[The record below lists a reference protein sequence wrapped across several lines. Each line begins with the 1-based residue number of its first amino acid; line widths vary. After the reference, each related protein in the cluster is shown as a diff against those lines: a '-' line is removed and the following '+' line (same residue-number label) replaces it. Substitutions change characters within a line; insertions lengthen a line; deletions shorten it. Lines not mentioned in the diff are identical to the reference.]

1 VSVAFGSL
9 FFGLPKNQLPFR
21 GKNLPWRPMALHVVD
36 HPLVGKILTDLRDEK
51 TSAVR
56 FRDLAKQLT
65 YFLLIEATKGLRTR
79 QRTVNTPLAA
89 FDGVDLDQSVVLIPI
104 LRSGLM
110 MLQPAMEIL
119 QDVSVGYMGME
130 RDETT
135 ATANTYY
142 CKLPPLDGKFV
153 VVIDPMLATGH
164 TAELA
169 LEAIMQRNPDRVV
182 MVAMVAAPEGIRR
195 LENSFT
201 GVPIFTA
208 AVDERLDQRKFIVP
222 GLGDFGDRAYGTN

>member
-1 VSVAFGSL
+1 MRFSSADCDIFA
-9 FFGLPKNQLPFR
+9 KNQLLFLD
-21 GKNLPWRPMALHVVD
+21 KNFPWPPMALHVIE
-36 HPLVGKILTDLRDEK
+36 HPMVGKILTDLRDEN

-65 YFLLIEATKGLRTR
+65 YFLLIEATKELRTR
-79 QRTVNTPLAA
+79 QRTVKTPLAT

-104 LRSGLM
+104 LRAGLT

-142 CKLPPLDGKFV
+142 CKLPPLGGKFV

-169 LEAIMQRNPDRVV
+169 LEAIMQHSPDRVV
-182 MVAMVAAPEGIRR
+182 MVSMVAAPEGIRR